1 VVGEVAPVTRAP
13 LTRASVAGGSVA
25 RGPLVVVGDALL
37 DRDLDGR
44 AERLAPD
51 APVPVVDDPAE
62 RRRPGGAALAAT
74 LAATLD
80 RRAVVLITAL
90 AGDEAGGSLRGLLE
104 LAGVEVVDLGLD
116 GQTPE
121 KIRVR
126 AQGRSL
132 LRLDRATRPGVVGPL
147 DRAGRRALAGAGAVL
162 VADYGRGVAAEPGV
176 RGALAALPSRRPLVW
191 DPHPRGPAPVPGARL
206 ATPNRAEAAGFV
218 AEVPGDGLAA
228 VTARARRLAER
239 WRAAG
244 VAVTLGPGGALLVE
258 GAGAPLVVPAPA
270 ATSGDPCGAGDRFS
284 ATAAGLLADGAL
296 PSEAVAGAV
305 AAATAFVAAGGAA
318 TVHLSPT
325 LATAPRAPGAARITR
340 PAPGTRPARGTP
352 AYGTPTPGTPGS
364 PEPHLPV
371 PGPPVGEATPTPEG
385 GAPAVHNPHTH
396 NPYTDRPPAD
406 PFPIDPS
413 LTNPSLTNPSL
424 TNPSLTNPPLT
435 NPPLTNPPLT
445 NPPLTN
451 PPLTNPPLTNPP
463 VPDPP
468 PADSPLLD
476 LRPGDPTPGG
486 GSPID
491 RALGLIAAVRAMGG
505 TVVATGGC
513 FDLLHAG
520 HVATLRAARALGDC
534 LVVCLNSDDSVRR
547 LKGPERPLVP
557 EADRVAVLEALG
569 CVDVVVP
576 FDERTPEAVLRR
588 LRPDVFA
595 KGGDYALTDLP
606 EAALLST
613 WGGQAVVLPYLEG
626 RSTTQLMKEVVRRDS
641 H

>member
-1 VVGEVAPVTRAP
+1 MTRA
-13 LTRASVAGGSVA
+13 
-25 RGPLVVVGDALL
+25 PLVVVGDALL
-37 DRDLDGR
+37 DRDLDGQ

-80 RRAVVLITAL
+80 GRAVVLVTAL
-90 AGDEAGGSLRGLLE
+90 AGDEAGGALGGLLE
-104 LAGVEVVDLGLD
+104 AAGVEVVDLGLA
-116 GQTPE
+116 GPTPE

-126 AQGRSL
+126 AQGHSL
-132 LRLDRATRPGVVGPL
+132 LRLDRASRPGRVGPL

-162 VADYGRGVAAEPGV
+162 VADYGRGVAAEPGL
-176 RGALAALPSRRPLVW
+176 RAALADLPSRRPLVW

-218 AEVPGDGLAA
+218 PEVPGDGLAA

-239 WRAAG
+239 WMAAG
-244 VAVTLGPGGALLVE
+244 VAVTLGPGGALLAE

-270 ATSGDPCGAGDRFS
+270 ATTGDPCGAGDRFS
-284 ATAAGLLADGAL
+284 ATAAGLLGDGAL

-305 AAATAFVAAGGAA
+305 AAATAFVTAGGAA
-318 TVHLSPT
+318 TVRLSPT
-325 LATAPRAPGAARITR
+325 TPATARQAFGTQ
-340 PAPGTRPARGTP
+340 APGTPVSSTP
-352 AYGTPTPGTPGS
+352 VSGTPGTP
-364 PEPHLPV
+364 EPHPPL
-371 PGPPVGEATPTPEG
+371 PGPPVGERSPRARR
-385 GAPAVHNPHTH
+385 GAPVAHSPL
-396 NPYTDRPPAD
+396 AD
-406 PFPIDPS
+406 PPLADPPP
-413 LTNPSLTNPSL
+413 TD
-424 TNPSLTNPPLT
+424 PPLT
-435 NPPLTNPPLT
+435 DPPL
-445 NPPLTN
+445 
-451 PPLTNPPLTNPP
+451 
-463 VPDPP
+463 
-468 PADSPLLD
+468 A
-476 LRPGDPTPGG
+476 G
-486 GSPID
+486 GSPME
-491 RALGLIAAVRAMGG
+491 RALGLVGAVRAMGG

-557 EADRVAVLEALG
+557 EADRIAVLEALG

-576 FDERTPEAVLRR
+576 FDERTPEGVLRR

-595 KGGDYALTDLP
+595 KGGDYALRDLP
-606 EAALLST
+606 EAALLGT

-626 RSTTQLMKEVVRRDS
+626 RSTTRLMKEVVQRDS